1 MTTSSAEQPR
11 SEGRSKLVDAAR
23 ANVPEGTYAV
33 GAGLMV
39 AALTAYGFQI
49 LAEKKLTDN
58 GYNALNALWVMVF
71 VVAPGFFQPLEQEIA
86 RALAHRRAQGTGGG
100 PVVKRAAQLGAVLAA
115 AVALAAIVAAP
126 LWLIDNYFHDEPMML
141 ICLLVALVT
150 YYAAHITRGTLS
162 GNGRFGAYGLMHGSE
177 GILRIVF
184 VGAVFAAGSTSPG
197 LFGLALVV
205 PPAFAVLISLRGQ
218 KNLIEPGPD
227 APYSELSG
235 ALTLLLVGTALA
247 QLMSYAPVIAANVL
261 SGDVDD
267 DALAGFITGMFIAR
281 IPILL
286 FQAVQA
292 SLLPKLAGYAGD
304 GRHDDFRS
312 GLRKLLVVVI
322 GIGVIGVIAGGTIGP
337 TVGEM
342 LFTEKWTLGNRDLAL
357 LAAGAGAFIL
367 ALTLSQGLIAL
378 RGYKSVAL
386 AWSVGIA
393 AFVAAMPIGS
403 DVFLRAEIAFVVSSL
418 TASALM
424 AVLLV
429 LRMRVATATIEDLV
443 EVVEHEQLEI

>member
-1 MTTSSAEQPR
+1 
-11 SEGRSKLVDAAR
+11 
-23 ANVPEGTYAV
+23 
-33 GAGLMV
+33 
-39 AALTAYGFQI
+39 
-49 LAEKKLTDN
+49 
-58 GYNALNALWVMVF
+58 
-71 VVAPGFFQPLEQEIA
+71 
-86 RALAHRRAQGTGGG
+86 
-100 PVVKRAAQLGAVLAA
+100 
-115 AVALAAIVAAP
+115 
-126 LWLIDNYFHDEPMML
+126 MML
-141 ICLLVALVT
+141 VCLLVALVT

-184 VGAVFAAGSTSPG
+184 VGAVFAAGSKSPG

-218 KNLIEPGPD
+218 KGLIQPGPD

-235 ALTLLLVGTALA
+235 ALTLLLVGTSLA

-261 SGDVDD
+261 SVGDNDD
-267 DALAGFITGMFIAR
+267 VALAGFITGMFIAR

-312 GLRKLLVVVI
+312 GLRKLLVVVL
-322 GIGVIGVIAGGTIGP
+322 GIGVIGVVAGGTLGP
-337 TVGEM
+337 KVGER
-342 LFTEKWTLGNRDLAL
+342 LFTEKWTLGSRDLAL

-367 ALTLSQGLIAL
+367 ALTLAQGLIAL
-378 RGYKSVAL
+378 RGYKSVAF
-386 AWSVGIA
+386 AWSIGIA
-393 AFVAAMPIGS
+393 AFVAAMPFGS
-403 DVFLRAEIAFVVSSL
+403 DVFLRAEIAFVISSL

-424 AVLLV
+424 GVLLV
-429 LRMRVATATIEDLV
+429 MRMRVATATIDDLV

>member
-1 MTTSSAEQPR
+1 MTTTPPKSQR
-11 SEGRSKLVDAAR
+11 LVDAAK

-39 AALTAYGFQI
+39 AAVTAYGFQI
-49 LAEKKLTDN
+49 LADKKLTEN
-58 GYNALNALWVMVF
+58 GFNALNALWVMVF

-100 PVVKRAAQLGAVLAA
+100 PVVKRAAQLGAILAV
-115 AVALAAIVAAP
+115 AVALTAIVAGP
-126 LWLIDNYFHDEPMML
+126 LWLVDNYFHDEALML
-141 ICLLVALVT
+141 VCLLVALVT

-177 GILRIVF
+177 GILRIVL
-184 VGAVFAAGSTSPG
+184 VGAVFASGSTDPVW
-197 LFGLALVV
+197 FGLALVV
-205 PPAFAVLISLRGQ
+205 PPGFAVLISLRGQ
-218 KNLIEPGPD
+218 RNLIEPGPE
-227 APYSELSG
+227 APYSELSS
-235 ALTLLLVGTALA
+235 ALTLLLIGTSLA

-261 SGDVDD
+261 SGQDD
-267 DALAGFITGMFIAR
+267 DVALAGFITGMFIAR

-312 GLRKLLVVVI
+312 GLRKLIFVVVGI
-322 GIGVIGVIAGGTIGP
+322 GIIGVVAGGTLGP

-367 ALTLSQGLIAL
+367 ALTLAQGLIAL
-378 RGYKSVAL
+378 RGYKSVAG
-386 AWSVGIA
+386 AWTIGIGAFA
-393 AFVAAMPIGS
+393 AARPFGNDI
-403 DVFLRAEIAFVVSSL
+403 FLRAEIAFVVSSL
-418 TASALM
+418 TSAALM
-424 AVLLV
+424 ALLLV
-429 LRMRVATATIEDLV
+429 MRMRVATATIEDLV